1 MQYEKFKRDFI
12 IRTKENLLKITEQNG
27 YEVTQLINSSIG
39 LLIVPEQKFYNE
51 IDNSFVNEATL
62 NEINLCIDSKNK
74 MSLKEIVRHLRNSI
88 SHSRIKFENDN
99 GKISKILFEDR
110 VENTTTFYAK
120 IGVELYEKFVLEFS
134 NNIVKKLCN
143 TEVK

>member
-12 IRTKENLLKITEQNG
+12 IRTKENLVKITEQNG
-27 YEVTQLINSSIG
+27 YEVTHLINSSIG

-51 IDNSFVNEATL
+51 INDTFVSDATL
-62 NEINLCIDSKNK
+62 NEIKSCVTIGNNI
-74 MSLKEIVRHLRNSI
+74 SLKDLVRHLRNSI

-99 GKISKILFEDR
+99 ERISKIIFEDGKN
-110 VENTTTFYAK
+110 NTTTFLAK

-134 NNIVKKLCN
+134 GNIVKKLCN

>member
-1 MQYEKFKRDFI
+1 MQNEKFKRDFI
-12 IRTKENLLKITEQNG
+12 IRTKENLVKITEQNG
-27 YEVTQLINSSIG
+27 YEVTHLINSSIG

-51 IDNSFVNEATL
+51 INDTFVSDATL
-62 NEINLCIDSKNK
+62 NEIKSCVTIGNNI
-74 MSLKEIVRHLRNSI
+74 SLKDLVRHLRNSI

-99 GKISKILFEDR
+99 ERISKIVFEDGKN
-110 VENTTTFYAK
+110 NTTTFLAK

-134 NNIVKKLCN
+134 ENIVKKLCN

>member
-27 YEVTQLINSSIG
+27 YEVTQLINSSVG
-39 LLIVPEQKFYNE
+39 MLIVPEQKFYNE

-99 GKISKILFEDR
+99 GEISKIFFEDSN
-110 VENTTTFYAK
+110 EKEITFLAE
-120 IGVELYEKFVLEFS
+120 IEVDLYKKFILEFS
-134 NNIVKKLCN
+134 ENIVKKLCDA
-143 TEVK
+143 EEK